1 MKMKHVYRQ
10 ALVSIGLYV
19 FTSVAFAQGDAGASL
34 DGMMSATPA
43 SDQSIQMLR
52 YVFGSFADNPFG
64 SFGGIGDSLIGQL
77 FYNLNVF
84 VFLVAGFWSA
94 YTIGASIVQTANEG
108 QFLGQRFSTVWYP
121 VRMIWG
127 AATLIPIF
135 GGFGLGQCIYMY
147 SGLASVGAAN
157 LLTNTAIEQTAKFT
171 EMVQAPTISPA
182 TSSATAEMADNLY
195 QMWLCQQVLTSRTDV
210 APNSQVQLK
219 VITGGI
225 QLGSAAEPTL
235 CGRVTVTPATSFR
248 SANTLGFSVNSVNYQ
263 GIANAVAQNIGQ
275 AHQTALVKMS
285 NDLALNAQSWYGKY
299 QAAKTSGQPIAG
311 MGSNVL
317 EAVRITYNE
326 AVRQSLH
333 DLLNQYQ
340 TKALTDQ
347 AIQNMKATGWIGI
360 GAWYS
365 TFAEVNAAMAD
376 ATKVEIH
383 FSPPTTTDSEYVE
396 ALAAFRKSL
405 TQMAG
410 TGQAAGATD
419 AEMSAGSLATRLI
432 KRAFC
437 ENETG
442 NLSIGQCFV
451 GAGMSAVYQNS
462 GGNGLVDPIIASKNF
477 GDYLMTGA
485 ETLLVVAGG
494 IEIAMSTADAAK
506 SLLAGKAVGFFSGGL
521 SDIAIGA
528 LKAVGKVAVKLI
540 YVFMIPLFVVG
551 LSLAV
556 YLPLVPFIAWFSGVL
571 TWFASFIESLIASP
585 LWSMVHLEGEGEG
598 MGRRSQHG
606 YLFLANMLLRAP
618 LMVIAF
624 FVASAGTRIGGTI
637 LYFLF
642 SSAVANA
649 QGNSVTGLATI
660 VGLLII
666 FAGLN
671 ILVVQMMFNVVHVIP
686 DQVIGWLGGNV
697 SATLGRELENRVNA
711 MFVKGASHAQT
722 GMVGKGAGG
731 GGGKKPTPPGGGGS
745 GPKRKGD

>member
-1 MKMKHVYRQ
+1 MKMKHVGRQ

-19 FTSVAFAQGDAGASL
+19 FTCVASAQDSGASL

-64 SFGGIGDSLIGQL
+64 AFGGVGDSLIGQL

-135 GGFGLGQCIYMY
+135 GGFGLGQSIYMY

-157 LLTNTAIEQTAKFT
+157 MLTTTAIEQTAKFT

-210 APNSQVQLK
+210 APSSQVQLK
-219 VITGGI
+219 VITAGI

-285 NDLALNAQSWYGKY
+285 NDLALNAQSWYAKY
-299 QAAKTSGQPIAG
+299 QAAKASGTPIADLEG
-311 MGSNVL
+311 NVI

-333 DLLNQYQ
+333 DLLSQNQ

-405 TQMAG
+405 TQLAAR
-410 TGQAAGATD
+410 GQDPGSTD

-437 ENETG
+437 ENNTG

-451 GAGMSAVYQNS
+451 GAGMSAVYQDS

-485 ETLLVVAGG
+485 ETLLVVASGL
-494 IEIAMSTADAAK
+494 EIAMSTADAAK
-506 SLLAGKAVGFFSGGL
+506 DTIAGKTAGFFTGGL
-521 SDIAIGA
+521 SDVAIGA
-528 LKAVGKVAVKLI
+528 LKAVGKVAVRII
-540 YVFMIPLFVVG
+540 YFFMMPLFVVG
-551 LSLAV
+551 LGLAV

-571 TWFASFIESLIASP
+571 TWFAAFVESLIASP

-697 SATLGRELENRVNA
+697 SATLGRELEQRVNA
-711 MFVKGASHAQT
+711 LFIK
-722 GMVGKGAGG
+722 AGG
-731 GGGKKPTPPGGGGS
+731 NLQGGVASSFGNRQKESPPPGGAKS
-745 GPKRKGD
+745 KQAKKEF

>member
-1 MKMKHVYRQ
+1 MKMKHVGRQ

-19 FTSVAFAQGDAGASL
+19 FTCVASAQDPGASL
-34 DGMMSATPA
+34 DGLMSATPA

-64 SFGGIGDSLIGQL
+64 SFGGMGDSLVGQL

-147 SGLASVGAAN
+147 SGLASVGTAN

-210 APNSQVQLK
+210 GPNSQVQLK
-219 VITGGI
+219 AITGGI

-248 SANTLGFSVNSVNYQ
+248 SANTLGFSINSVNYQ

-299 QAAKTSGQPIAG
+299 QAAKATGTPIAD

-326 AVRQSLH
+326 AVRHSLH
-333 DLLNQYQ
+333 DLLSQNQ

-405 TQMAG
+405 TQLVA
-410 TGQAAGATD
+410 TGQVAGATD

-442 NLSIGQCFV
+442 NTSIGQCFV

-506 SLLAGKAVGFFSGGL
+506 DTFTGKVAGFFTGGL
-521 SDIAIGA
+521 GDVAIGA
-528 LKAVGKVAVKLI
+528 LKAVGKVAVRVI
-540 YVFMIPLFVVG
+540 YAFVMPLFVVG
-551 LSLAV
+551 LGLAV
-556 YLPLVPFIAWFSGVL
+556 YLPLVPFLAWFSGVL
-571 TWFASFIESLIASP
+571 TWLASFIESLIASP

-637 LYFLF
+637 LYMLF

-649 QGNSVTGLATI
+649 QGNSVAGLASI

-722 GMVGKGAGG
+722 GMMGKGPGG
-731 GGGKKPTPPGGGGS
+731 AGKKPTPPGGGGS